1 MPRLLIT
8 LVVTIVFAT
17 ALRSSAQIQ
26 SPTTLNALH
35 SNNTAAPNTFN
46 GTLTTTAGT
55 QKQNGLPSVQ
65 GVSVSSENIHSLIT
79 YSGSSD
85 GSSGAAIN
93 PKILVHVLEW
103 FCDTGTNSCDGHV
116 IIGTGY
122 NDHNT
127 QHIHD
132 KVDDMRRRGVDGVIL
147 YWNGQGGFLDTT
159 AKLYRDYAD
168 QICSQA
174 GNPTPCPFQVG
185 LIDADTPS
193 SGYPAC
199 KPNCTSVYVNNL
211 NYIYNNYYVGHASG
225 WRATDDRPIMSNF
238 NLEDPT
244 RGLGIDFASAYNQVA
259 TTIHPY
265 LIFDF
270 PGAGTGTTGFNGLFE
285 WEHPKYSNGS
295 GDPNNENLSVNN
307 DSIDVFYMN
316 FNGNVEIGGA
326 YAGFDDVA
334 ASWGKGRKLNRKCG
348 KTFLDT
354 MRELNQFFGPTKQLP
369 YLQLVTWDDYE
380 EGTAL
385 EPGISNCLNS
395 ITGATSG
402 NTLTL
407 ALQFGTQLTD
417 FSPQPG
423 DIGNDSTIARYDIY
437 YTTQDPSAATD
448 DTQVTLTYAGS
459 ENDASTR
466 SIDLSASKFSFPSG
480 PLWLFVNAVGKP
492 FIQNHVNHRTD
503 AIPYTA
509 TGAFNIGDQSWACSG
524 NCTAAVADTTV
535 QRDGSS
541 TKFPYTGGAAFSSGQ
556 WTSTLA
562 GDFTSA
568 TNFTLDFW
576 GYMPN
581 PGVAQAFEVKVDQVI
596 GGREYPFAFQCDLK
610 GSQTWRVWN
619 QNTQAWIASTAPC
632 TAPAANTWVH
642 YVMHFSQAASQQ
654 LHYQDVT
661 VNGTTSVLNKD
672 VSSLVN
678 SGTAG
683 ISVRIKLVGDGT
695 GTAYSMNVDKMS
707 LSY

>member
-1 MPRLLIT
+1 MQDPRI
-8 LVVTIVFAT
+8 VFMVTIAFAT
-17 ALRSSAQIQ
+17 ALAASAQIP

-93 PKILVHVLEW
+93 PKVLVHVLEW

-116 IIGTGY
+116 IIGSGY

-132 KVDDMRRRGVDGVIL
+132 KVDDMRRRGIDGVIL
-147 YWNGQGGFLDTT
+147 YWNGQGGFLDTA

-168 QICSQA
+168 QICSLA

-185 LIDADTPS
+185 LMDANTPS
-193 SGYPAC
+193 SGYNSCSTTPT
-199 KPNCTSVYVNNL
+199 CTSVYVSNL
-211 NYIYNNYYVGHASG
+211 NYIYNNYYVGHPSG
-225 WRATDDRPIMSNF
+225 WRAADGRPIMSNF
-238 NLEDPT
+238 QLEDKP
-244 RGLGIDFASAYNQVA
+244 IDFVSAHSQV
-259 TTIHPY
+259 TFNPY
-265 LIFDF
+265 LIFEF
-270 PGAGTGTTGFNGLFE
+270 PGAGSGTTGFNGLYE
-285 WEHPKYSNGS
+285 WEHPQYSKGS
-295 GDPNNENLSVNN
+295 GDPNNENLSASPNG
-307 DSIDVFYMN
+307 DSIDEFYTN
-316 FNGNVEIGGA
+316 FAGNIEIGGA

-334 ASWGKGRKLNRKCG
+334 ASWGMNKKLNRKCG

-354 MRELNQFFGPTKQLP
+354 MRELNQFFSATKQLP

-395 ITGATSG
+395 LTGAISG
-402 NTLTL
+402 SSLTLT
-407 ALQFGTQLTD
+407 LQFGTQPVDLN
-417 FSPQPG
+417 PQAG

-437 YTTQDPSAATD
+437 YTTQDPSLATD
-448 DTQVTLTYAGS
+448 DTQVTLIYAGS
-459 ENDASTR
+459 ENNVSTR
-466 SIDLSASKFSFPSG
+466 SIDLSASKFNFPSG
-480 PLWLFVNAVGKP
+480 QLWLFVNAVGKP
-492 FIQNHVNHRTD
+492 FIQNHVNNRAN
-503 AIPYTA
+503 AIPYISN
-509 TGAFNIGDQSWACSG
+509 GVFNIDDKSWTCSG
-524 NCTAAVADTTV
+524 NCAAAVADTSV

-541 TKFPYTGGAAFSSGQ
+541 TKFSYTGGTAFSSEQ
-556 WTSTLA
+556 WTSALV
-562 GDFTSA
+562 GNFTSA

-576 GYMPN
+576 GYMSN
-581 PGVAQAFEVKVDQVI
+581 PGVAQAFEVKVDQVV

-619 QNTQAWIASTAPC
+619 QGTQAWIASTAPC

-642 YVMHFSQAASQQ
+642 YVMHFSQGASQQ
-654 LHYQDVT
+654 VHYQDVA
-661 VNGTTSVLNKD
+661 VNGTTNVLNKD
-672 VSSLVN
+672 VSSLAN
-678 SGTAG
+678 TGTAAM
-683 ISVRIKLVGDGT
+683 SVRVKLVGDST
-695 GTAYSMNVDKMS
+695 GTAYSMNVDQMS
-707 LSY
+707 LTY